1 MTDAPEPK
9 RPISSANVAEDE
21 FAQGSRFG
29 IRYRHLT
36 SALLGDTYHVGVAV
50 ETLPPGKQSVPAHYH
65 MLEEEHVYVLDG
77 ALTVRLGDERHVMNP
92 GDYIVFPAG
101 QQVGHCLINHT
112 DKPCRYIIIGERNP
126 NDVIVYPDSNKVL
139 VRPLGRRE
147 IYDRAATR
155 DYWDGETTD

>member
-1 MTDAPEPK
+1 LSEPVEPK
-9 RPISSANVAEDE
+9 RPISAASVAEEE
-21 FAQGSRFG
+21 FAEGTRFG

-36 SALLGDTYHVGVAV
+36 SALLGDAYHVGVAI
-50 ETLPPGKQSVPAHYH
+50 EELPPGKQSVPAHYH
-65 MLEEEHVYVLDG
+65 MLEEEHLYLLEG

-112 DKPCRYIIIGERNP
+112 DKPCRYLIIGERNP

-155 DYWDGETTD
+155 NYWDGEKTD